1 MAQSIQASE
10 LTLHEVKEKFNLQ
23 QVADERFFW
32 EWQEDL
38 PEPTD
43 AEKQWLDQVKAD
55 FLYLTEYPRHE
66 EMVKMVVLSPLLS
79 LAVFFALPFTS
90 KLRH

>member
-43 AEKQWLDQVKAD
+43 AEKQWLDKSK
-55 FLYLTEYPRHE
+55 RI
-66 EMVKMVVLSPLLS
+66 
-79 LAVFFALPFTS
+79 FFT
-90 KLRH
+90 

>member
-55 FLYLTEYPRHE
+55 FLYLTEYPPHE
-66 EMVKMVVLSPLLS
+66 EIVKMVVLSPLLS
-79 LAVFFALPFTS
+79 LAVFSPSLS
-90 KLRH
+90 LQS